1 MRAVLIEPTQ
11 LYVTETFAMGM
22 VTAALL
28 AGLVMGWAA
37 ERYLGKWME
46 RWFR

>member
-1 MRAVLIEPTQ
+1 MTDVAS

-28 AGLVMGWAA
+28 AGLVIGWAV
-37 ERYLGKWME
+37 ERYFEPWLT
-46 RWFR
+46 RWLR